1 MPPLVPLKVCAGR
14 LVAADEARAVPAS
27 TAPALATTA
36 AARPM
41 CLMRMMFLP
50 LGVVPPTP

>member
-1 MPPLVPLKVCAGR
+1 VPLKVCAGR